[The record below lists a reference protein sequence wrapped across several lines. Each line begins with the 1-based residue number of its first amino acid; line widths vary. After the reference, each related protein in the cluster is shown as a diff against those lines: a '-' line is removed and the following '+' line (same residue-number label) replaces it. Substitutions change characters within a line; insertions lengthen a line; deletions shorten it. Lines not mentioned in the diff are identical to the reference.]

1 MTARL
6 RIDLQALTANYR
18 AFREAAAGAVG
29 AVVKADAYGLGAEA
43 VGRTLASAGC
53 GHFFVARAAEGVALR
68 RTLAEP
74 AIHVLEGVFPETAD
88 ALLKHRLNPVLNSP
102 EQLALWTARNP
113 GPATVHVDTGMQ
125 RLGFPFDTA
134 LEALGGVEVGL
145 LVTHLACADVP
156 EHPMNA
162 VQAERIERL
171 RERFPGVRLSV
182 GNSAGILNGT
192 GLACDL
198 ARPGI
203 GLYGGNPWAE
213 RPNPMQPVAA
223 LEAQVV
229 QVRTV
234 QAGEAIGYGASWTA
248 ERPTAVAVLG
258 IGYADGLPRLLS
270 NCGALFANSR
280 RCPALGRVSM
290 DLTAI
295 DATGADLAVGDWV
308 EAFGPNLP
316 VDEVAAKA
324 STIAYEI
331 LTGVSPRVERLYE
344 ALGSPHASESPG
356 PHG

>member
-6 RIDLQALTANYR
+6 RIDLQALTANYS
-18 AFREAAAGAVG
+18 AFREAAVGAVG

-43 VGRTLASAGC
+43 VGRTLAAAGC
-53 GHFFVARAAEGVALR
+53 EHFFVARASEGIALR

-74 AIHVLEGVFPETAD
+74 AIHVLEGVFLETAD
-88 ALLKHRLNPVLNSP
+88 ALLEHGLNPVLNSP

-113 GPATVHVDTGMQ
+113 NPATIHVDTGMQ
-125 RLGFPFDTA
+125 RLGFPYDMA

-156 EHPMNA
+156 EHPLNA
-162 VQAERIERL
+162 LQAERIECL
-171 RERFPGVRLSV
+171 RERFPGVRLSI
-182 GNSAGILNGT
+182 GNSAGILNGADF
-192 GLACDL
+192 GCDL

-213 RPNPMQPVAA
+213 RPNPMQPVAT

-234 QAGEAIGYGASWTA
+234 GAGEAIGYGASWTA

-270 NCGALFANSR
+270 NRGAVAANNR
-280 RCPALGRVSM
+280 RCPMLGRVSM

-324 STIAYEI
+324 NTIAYEI
-331 LTGVSPRVERLYE
+331 LTGISPRVERQYE
-344 ALGSPHASESPG
+344 RRFNAG
-356 PHG
+356 